1 MADPADGRND
11 VVLHEQDG
19 RIGYITINRPPLNI
33 LNIAAFDRMAA
44 ALIDLTERGQVDVV
58 VIRSAG
64 ERAFSAGADVS
75 EHLPEMAPLM
85 LKSFHRVARLL
96 WSMEAVSVA
105 AVQGLALGGG
115 MELALCC
122 DIVVASEN
130 SEFGQPEI
138 QVGAFP
144 PIAAAALPAQVGRQV
159 AADLVLTGRRVSGF
173 EALALGMVSRLAS
186 PGGFEEE
193 LGGVLVSLTRN
204 SGPVMRRAVK
214 ALRARQA
221 ASFLEALEANESMY
235 VNDLLAL
242 PDAREGVEAFLAKRK
257 PRWPSRPKETPER

>member
-1 MADPADGRND
+1 MAD
-11 VVLHEQDG
+11 VLHEHDG
-19 RIGYITINRPPLNI
+19 SIGYITINRPPLNI

-44 ALIDLTERGQVDVV
+44 ALIDLTERAQVDIV

-75 EHLPEMAPLM
+75 EHLPEMAPVM
-85 LKSFHRVARLL
+85 LNSFHRVARILAT
-96 WSMEAVSVA
+96 MEAVSVA

-122 DIVVASEN
+122 DLVVASEN
-130 SEFGQPEI
+130 TEFGQPEI

-144 PIAAAALPAQVGRQV
+144 PIAAALLPVQVGRQV
-159 AADLVLTGRRVSGF
+159 AADLVLTGRRISGF
-173 EALALGMVSRLAS
+173 EALALGLVSRLAS

-193 LGGVLVSLTRN
+193 LGGIIASLSRN
-204 SGPVMRRAVK
+204 SGPVMRQAVK
-214 ALRARQA
+214 ALRARHSA
-221 ASFLEALEANESMY
+221 AFLEALEANESMY
-235 VNDLLAL
+235 VKDLLAL